1 MPKIKNKKLAEKIIR
16 IAVKD
21 TNMRVRFRKCGKWDG
36 EVDFSNTKIMR
47 KVVAKHG
54 WPTIDL
60 VGKKASQ
67 AAWLLVQHADHDLI
81 FQKRCL
87 ALIKKV
93 YKLNPKS
100 VYLRNIAYLTD
111 RVLIHMGKKQLYGT
125 QLRIQK
131 GGSVPLPIKDRKNL
145 DNRRRTMNLL
155 PFKAYQKQ
163 INKKKLRR

>member
-1 MPKIKNKKLAEKIIR
+1 MLKIKNKKLAEKIIR
-16 IAVKD
+16 MTRKD
-21 TNMRVRFRKCGKWDG
+21 ENMRAQFRKCGEWDDK
-36 EVDFSNTKIMR
+36 VDFCNTKVMR
-47 KVVAKHG
+47 KVVAKYG

-60 VGKKASQ
+60 VGKRASQ
-67 AAWLLVQHADHDLI
+67 DAWLLVQHADHDLI

-93 YKLNPKS
+93 YRLNPKF

-131 GGSVPLPIKDRKNL
+131 GSFVPLPIKDRKNL

-163 INKKKLRR
+163 INKKKLRS

>member
-1 MPKIKNKKLAEKIIR
+1 
-16 IAVKD
+16 
-21 TNMRVRFRKCGKWDG
+21 MRAQFRKCGEWDDK
-36 EVDFSNTKIMR
+36 VDFCNTKVMR
-47 KVVAKHG
+47 KVVAKYG

-60 VGKKASQ
+60 VGKRASQ
-67 AAWLLVQHADHDLI
+67 DAWLLVQHADHDLI

-93 YKLNPKS
+93 YRLNPKF

-131 GGSVPLPIKDRKNL
+131 GSFVPLPIKDRKNL

-163 INKKKLRR
+163 INKKKLRS